1 MSPASRCDLILKLI
15 GDVLDGP
22 AASCQASGLETAPIP
37 DGSPERGSRT
47 GDTERT
53 DR

>member
-22 AASCQASGLETAPIP
+22 APSCQASVWKRLPAPC
-37 DGSPERGSRT
+37 GCPEGGSRT
-47 GDTERT
+47 SDTERT